1 MKLLKKYLITL
12 FVTILLFFIAWQIS
26 GVFTKRKVLNIENA
40 QNEIATTILENEHQ
54 LSLSD
59 AALCVKDDTLKTLGD
74 QIGDLAGKIA
84 FSEEQSAQKETI
96 LELKKQ
102 YTILQVKDFL
112 INKQKAERCDTPLST
127 ILFFYETK
135 EKCPDCIKQSYV
147 LDAIRATYGEVRV
160 YSFDYTLELSTI
172 EALKA
177 SYAVE
182 GGLPVLVIDGKT
194 TYGFQSLEALQRLL
208 LSSKKAF

>member
-1 MKLLKKYLITL
+1 
-12 FVTILLFFIAWQIS
+12 V
-26 GVFTKRKVLNIENA
+26 
-40 QNEIATTILENEHQ
+40 
-54 LSLSD
+54 
-59 AALCVKDDTLKTLGD
+59 
-74 QIGDLAGKIA
+74 GK
-84 FSEEQSAQKETI
+84 KETI

-112 INKQKAERCDTPLST
+112 INKQKAERCGTQLST

-135 EKCPDCIKQSYV
+135 EKCPDCMKQSYV
-147 LDAIRATYGEVRV
+147 LDAIRATYPEVRV

-182 GGLPVLVIDGKT
+182 GGLPVLVVDGKT
-194 TYGFQSLEALQRLL
+194 QYGFQSLEALQRLL